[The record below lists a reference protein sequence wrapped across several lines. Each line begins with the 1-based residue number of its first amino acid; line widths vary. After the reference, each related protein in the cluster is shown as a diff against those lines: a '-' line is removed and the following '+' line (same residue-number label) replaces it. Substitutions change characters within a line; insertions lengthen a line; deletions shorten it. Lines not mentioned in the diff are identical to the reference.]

1 MITKSSALTVNLS
14 MAMWKE
20 AGISEAKEEVGSVDR
35 WLEGMWAIFGKDVH
49 PRFEPLEVVDEYD
62 ECMKR
67 TRVSTLEDIKCFFTS
82 FFCKKINLS
91 TSHIKTYW

>member
-1 MITKSSALTVNLS
+1 
-14 MAMWKE
+14 
-20 AGISEAKEEVGSVDR
+20 
-35 WLEGMWAIFGKDVH
+35 VH
-49 PRFEPLEVVDEYD
+49 PRFEPLEVVDGYD

-67 TRVSTLEDIKCFFTS
+67 TRVSTLEDIKCFFTN